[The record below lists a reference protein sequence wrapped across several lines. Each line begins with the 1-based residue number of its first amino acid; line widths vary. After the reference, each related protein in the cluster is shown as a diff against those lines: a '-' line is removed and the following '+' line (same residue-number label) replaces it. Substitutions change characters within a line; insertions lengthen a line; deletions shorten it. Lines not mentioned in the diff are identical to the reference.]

1 MTTTLLLLVL
11 MAEVGVQLPGVEVPA
26 TQIPGIAAA
35 SYENFMKVEPGSR
48 VGLFHRLTR
57 WNRATLMREHLER
70 WRQQNAD
77 RLSQEQLSAV
87 AEYGALVE
95 QLVSGTR
102 TARDRERGLK
112 ERFQKLFTP
121 SELEQVSVL
130 TGTYIP

>member
-1 MTTTLLLLVL
+1 
-11 MAEVGVQLPGVEVPA
+11 
-26 TQIPGIAAA
+26 
-35 SYENFMKVEPGSR
+35 
-48 VGLFHRLTR
+48 
-57 WNRATLMREHLER
+57 MREHLER

-95 QLVSGTR
+95 QLLSGTR